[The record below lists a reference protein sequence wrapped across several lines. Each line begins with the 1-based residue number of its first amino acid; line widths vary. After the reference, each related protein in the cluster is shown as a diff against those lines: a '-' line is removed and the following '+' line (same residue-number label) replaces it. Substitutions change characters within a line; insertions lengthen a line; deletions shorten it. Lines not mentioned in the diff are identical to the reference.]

1 MEQNDEQHDGDKTS
15 PDLGVDDKTNPGA
28 GPFASIAGSLGRAVA
43 AVRTLAGLVPGLGEA
58 GRRRSLEV
66 LAHALGIL
74 GDLAHDTRRAIL
86 ALVREEF
93 DL

>member
-1 MEQNDEQHDGDKTS
+1 MEQSDEHDGDATS
-15 PDLGVDDKTNPGA
+15 PDLGADDKTNPGA

-43 AVRTLAGLVPGLGEA
+43 AVRTMAGLVPGLGET

-86 ALVREEF
+86 ALIREEF
-93 DL
+93 P